1 MAGIDANNAK
11 YRQAQRRAQV
21 AKELAD
27 KQAEYKGLTEELQEI
42 EARRAQMMADAK
54 FPVPELSFGDDGVL
68 VKGVPFAQASA
79 AEQLRV
85 SVAMGM
91 ALNPKLKVL
100 LVRDGSLL
108 DAKSLQLLADM
119 AEANESQ
126 VWLER
131 VGDADAA
138 AVVIEDGQVAE
149 KAKAA

>member
-1 MAGIDANNAK
+1 
-11 YRQAQRRAQV
+11 
-21 AKELAD
+21 
-27 KQAEYKGLTEELQEI
+27 
-42 EARRAQMMADAK
+42 MMADAK

-68 VKGVPFAQASA
+68 VKGVPFEQASA

-85 SVAMGM
+85 SVAMGV

-149 KAKAA
+149 KSGK